1 MGSSSTSRRSAAVRR
16 RRWPPSPS
24 TSRTP
29 TVISL
34 CCASRA
40 RGWFA
45 RDRIRPNW
53 SFPVSPGWAPTIE
66 RWLSTRRTDSS
77 GSGLGAMLTTI
88 ACLANSRMELTAL
101 RAAAHTGVRL
111 RGRDQREVDPIR
123 KRHGNKFERPG
134 VAMMGLRL
142 AFSIPLLLSGLFSPV
157 AAEAQQAVK
166 VARIGYLSG
175 NLAEG
180 RHLLEA
186 FRQGL
191 RDLGYVEGR

>member
-1 MGSSSTSRRSAAVRR
+1 
-16 RRWPPSPS
+16 
-24 TSRTP
+24 
-29 TVISL
+29 
-34 CCASRA
+34 
-40 RGWFA
+40 
-45 RDRIRPNW
+45 
-53 SFPVSPGWAPTIE
+53 
-66 RWLSTRRTDSS
+66 
-77 GSGLGAMLTTI
+77 
-88 ACLANSRMELTAL
+88 
-101 RAAAHTGVRL
+101 AAAHTGVRL

-191 RDLGYVEGR
+191 RALGYVEGRNLVIEIRDAKGKLERFPALAAELVALKVDVILAGSTPHVLAARQATSTLPIVFASADDPVGSG